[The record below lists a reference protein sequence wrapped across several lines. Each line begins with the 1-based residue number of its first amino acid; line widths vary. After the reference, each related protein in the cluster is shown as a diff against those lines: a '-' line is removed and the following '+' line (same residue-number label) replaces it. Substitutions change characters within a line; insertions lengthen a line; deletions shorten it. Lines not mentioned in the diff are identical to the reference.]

1 VLSVFVTVRVIES
14 DITQTDY
21 HPSMGLYEKYAV
33 IATKLRYAAI
43 AGVCLSVAGYFALN
57 QFFDADQFQWV
68 PPLLFGIGAVT
79 GYLVLSQLS
88 QSSDPEGSDQAS
100 QLLRSHL
107 ISYTSRRVAIYA
119 GGIVFLLSLV
129 AAVGVGGY
137 VGAVLG
143 ALGVVAMVVTVA
155 VVRLTLP

>member
-1 VLSVFVTVRVIES
+1 
-14 DITQTDY
+14 
-21 HPSMGLYEKYAV
+21 MGPYEKYAV

-43 AGVCLSVAGYFALN
+43 AGVLFSVAGFFALN
-57 QFFDADQFQWV
+57 QLSDAEQFQWV
-68 PPLLFGIGAVT
+68 PPLLFGAGAIT

-88 QSSDPEGSDQAS
+88 QNGEPETSGRPP

-107 ISYTSRRVAIYA
+107 ISYTSRRLAIYA
-119 GGIVFLLSLV
+119 GGIVFLLFLV

-143 ALGVVAMVVTVA
+143 ALSVVVMVVTVA
-155 VVRLTLP
+155 VVRLKLP